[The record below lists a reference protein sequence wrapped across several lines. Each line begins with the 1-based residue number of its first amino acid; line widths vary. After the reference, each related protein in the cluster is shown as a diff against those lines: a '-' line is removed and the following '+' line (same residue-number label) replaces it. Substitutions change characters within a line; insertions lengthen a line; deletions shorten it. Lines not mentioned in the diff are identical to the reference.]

1 MSAGNIQPSSKLL
14 ASGTAAPG
22 ASGGT
27 GNSTAFVMPYADAY
41 RLILAIGTV
50 SGTGPTF
57 DAVLQDSPDGGTT
70 WVNLPLRFT
79 QCTVT
84 GTAATNPYIIFKPVS
99 ISDAASAGVTAATGG
114 ATAANT
120 PINVQN
126 VRLFFTV
133 GGTSTPTFPY
143 KLYANTVM
151 RGQIGL

>member
-1 MSAGNIQPSSKLL
+1 MPSAGTIQPSSKLL
-14 ASGTAAPG
+14 ASGTALVTG
-22 ASGGT
+22 A
-27 GNSTAFVMPYADAY
+27 TASFTLPYADAY
-41 RLILAIGTV
+41 RLILVIGTV
-50 SGTGPTF
+50 SGSNPTF

-79 QCTVT
+79 QMTAT

-120 PINVQN
+120 PINVKN
-126 VRLFFTV
+126 VRLAYTV
-133 GGTSTPTFPY
+133 GGTSNPTFPFS
-143 KLYANTVM
+143 LYANTIN

>member
-1 MSAGNIQPSSKLL
+1 MPSAGTIQPSSKLL
-14 ASGTAAPG
+14 ASGTALTTG
-22 ASGGT
+22 A
-27 GNSTAFVMPYADAY
+27 TASFTLPYADAY
-41 RLILAIGTV
+41 RLILVIGTV
-50 SGTGPTF
+50 SGSNPTF

-79 QCTVT
+79 QMTAT

-120 PINVQN
+120 PINVKN
-126 VRLFFTV
+126 VRLAYTV
-133 GGTSTPTFPY
+133 AGTATPTFPFS
-143 KLYANTVM
+143 LYANTID